1 MDWKEWVTFIGAIV
15 GIVQLVMGVF
25 KLFSRYD
32 FWFVIVSS
40 VLIACLVMCLRWQGK
55 LQTLE
60 LNAFDHLMRQ
70 QPVIGR
76 DKKLLVVGVTEDDI
90 ARLDQPDEETGQGLR
105 SLSDR
110 TLDRLVERLQEH
122 QPRVIGLDI
131 FHPWD
136 VDEEKYPNLKASLRT
151 GSLTTVCH
159 FPTTQGDPR
168 RIQAPQDAHEDSI
181 GFANVVPD
189 EDEVIR
195 RHLMLGKVT
204 DINLC
209 KRVNNVLSFSLRLAL
224 SYLGPEGITRGDRS
238 EHRSPDKVTDQP
250 IILNYGYT
258 TVKLH
263 PFNHHAGGY
272 HKANLASEF
281 EKFQVV
287 INYRPY
293 RKYEDIAQIVSIT
306 DVLNPNKP
314 SIAEQAKKKAVLIG
328 RTDRFKDDMF
338 KTPFTTETSK
348 KLPGVL
354 LHAQLVSQIIDAAM
368 KKRPLIWACPWF
380 IDACWIWF
388 WSLVGGV
395 IAGKVCLSGLPQV
408 QSLITLVISEGVAFV
423 ILYALCWYLL
433 SKGGWI
439 PLVPSGL
446 AVFITGV
453 SVAIYTVFKP

>member
-1 MDWKEWVTFIGAIV
+1 MDWKEWVSFIGAIV
-15 GIVQLVMGVF
+15 GIVQLVLLMY
-25 KLFSRYD
+25 KLFSQYD
-32 FWFVIVSS
+32 FWFVIVLS
-40 VLIACLVMCLRWQGK
+40 VLIACLIMWLRWQGK
-55 LQTLE
+55 LQTWE

-76 DKKLLVVGVTEDDI
+76 DKKLLVVSVTEDDI
-90 ARLDQPDEETGQGLR
+90 ARLDQPDKETGQGLR
-105 SLSDR
+105 SLSDN
-110 TLDRLVERLQEH
+110 TLDRLVERLKEH
-122 QPRVIGLDI
+122 KPRVIGLDI

-151 GSLTTVCH
+151 GSLNTVCH

-209 KRVNNVLSFSLRLAL
+209 KRVNNVPSFSFRLAL
-224 SYLGPEGITRGDRS
+224 SYLEQEKILRKDPPGHDFIRFSRHDENDN
-238 EHRSPDKVTDQP
+238 
-250 IILNYGYT
+250 IIDDIE
-258 TVKLH
+258 LH
-263 PFNHHAGGY
+263 PFDHHAGGY
-272 HKANLASEF
+272 HKANLYKEF
-281 EKFQVV
+281 NNFQVV

-293 RKYEDIAQIVSIT
+293 RRYEDIAQIVSLT
-306 DVLNPNKP
+306 DILDPNKS
-314 SIAEQAKKKAVLIG
+314 SIAEQAKDKIVLIG

-354 LHAQLVSQIIDAAM
+354 LHAQLVSQIIDAAK
-368 KKRPLIWACPWF
+368 KKRSLIWTWHWF

-408 QSLITLVISEGVAFV
+408 QSLITVVISGGVAFA
-423 ILYALCWYLL
+423 IMYGLCWYFLN
-433 SKGGWI
+433 KGGWI
-439 PLVPSGL
+439 PIIPSGL
-446 AVFITGV
+446 ALFFTGII
-453 SVAIYTVFKP
+453 VAIYQALN